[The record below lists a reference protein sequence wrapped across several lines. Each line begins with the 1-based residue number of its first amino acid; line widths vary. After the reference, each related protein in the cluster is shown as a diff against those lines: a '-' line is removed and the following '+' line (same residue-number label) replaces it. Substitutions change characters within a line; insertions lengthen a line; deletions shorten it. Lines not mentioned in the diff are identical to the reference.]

1 MESLSSGTPVVGFDV
16 GGNSDMIEHK
26 NTGYL
31 AKPFDATDLKEG
43 IEWVLNNP
51 NYDELCV
58 NAREKVMREFDSKVV
73 AGKYISLYEKI
84 LNGN

>member
-1 MESLSSGTPVVGFDV
+1 MMNISMLENC
-16 GGNSDMIEHK
+16 GNSNICEHK
-26 NTGYL
+26 QNDYL

-73 AGKYISLYEKI
+73 AGKYISLYEQI
-84 LNGN
+84 LK